1 MKKALNICRA
11 WYTSS
16 VIVSVISVEETDN
29 VRVSEVLNMS
39 VIYKL
44 IEENLRAILLQKK
57 LQRSLDCISYVYGVQ
72 NKRMII

>member
-44 IEENLRAILLQKK
+44 IEENVRAILLQKK
-57 LQRSLDCISYVYGVQ
+57 TTKKPRLHQLRLWCSE
-72 NKRMII
+72 

>member
-44 IEENLRAILLQKK
+44 IEENVRAILLQKK
-57 LQRSLDCISYVYGVQ
+57 KTTTKPRLHQLCLWCSE
-72 NKRMII
+72 